1 MMGSGGMDDMDMDVA
16 MGSVLEMFEEFVTEL
31 LGASEEDIAQL
42 TDMVEEMIEEADFES
57 VTEMLQSEASF
68 MGALMQDDE
77 AVQALCGA
85 IDLMS
90 GMDVDIDMDMDDG
103 GAEEVDVGG
112 AEEVMVSESS
122 EDGLR
127 RRLPGGRGPGKKA
140 AAVVGVVRGFEA
152 VARKRMGP
160 RGPPGPP
167 RRPGPP
173 GPPRG
178 PAGEAGLLAGV
189 QGMAERLGEAVQAF
203 VGRCEAMTSAE
214 LESVE
219 AGIVEFVEGAAE
231 ALMEASEEESAEPEA
246 AAA

>member
-90 GMDVDIDMDMDDG
+90 GMDLEIDMDMDDG
-103 GAEEVDVGG
+103 GAED
-112 AEEVMVSESS
+112 VMVSESS